1 MADGRRRIAIL
12 GGGVAG
18 LTAAYELTN
27 PAQPN
32 PPEVTLYQLGWR
44 LGGKCASGRNQAI
57 GCRVQEHGL
66 HVFFGFYD
74 NTFAMLRD
82 CYEELKLPA
91 GERFRSIWDALE
103 PYNEITVMEAVRGR
117 QVPWVIPAPPM
128 SGRPGDPN
136 PPSVWSAVAT
146 VIEWLLGLQ
155 HRLVVS
161 LIAEQVSADLSVCKD
176 LLEKAASKAGPPS
189 ASADA
194 QGPDDHRDIARLVNA
209 AAAELGKRLGP
220 ATKLGDK
227 LRRLMILFDFAATNA
242 AGALADGVVLNPY
255 DGARRL
261 NGMDYRDW
269 MNRHSILH
277 LAENSA
283 VLRALYDLIF
293 AYPGGDVTKRGD
305 VAAGAMLLALV
316 QLALYRGSI
325 LWKMRAG
332 TGDIVAAPLYK
343 LLRKRGVRFEFF
355 SRVDELTPSSDG
367 NTIDGV
373 TIGRQVTF
381 TSGAYQP
388 LIRCQNLD
396 CWPAEPLYDQ
406 LVQGQELKDQHINL
420 ESPWN
425 GWSDAG
431 GTLELQRGRDFDD
444 VVLAISVAA
453 LPTICAKLIAN
464 DSRWR
469 RMTEQVATVETMN
482 VQLWFD
488 RTLAE
493 MGWTEKPGTV
503 LGGYDVSQLDTWADI
518 SEVLDSECWGAGAPK
533 NASILVG
540 PMKGPDRPPPPSDRG
555 YPAQAQQAVV
565 NEAQTFLENYSAALW
580 PSLTKVGFDW
590 SSLHAPANLQG
601 PQRLG
606 AQYLR
611 PNIAPSERY
620 VLSRTGT
627 IEARLR
633 ADASGYQNLA
643 LAGDWV
649 DNPQNLGSFE
659 ASVMSGM
666 LASRALTRLPG
677 EILRV
682 NSNLPLMKP
691 PPGWPPPFVDHVGM
705 QTFPGRIDFEGV
717 KLTYYFLKAD
727 HARLT
732 SICRAVFNEPS
743 GGAVSCVPLS
753 NWIAMSF
760 GDMGRG
766 RFSLRPDMGWSNE
779 KELAFWMLVG
789 RLKSP
794 NSSEIDDVF
803 FYNPY
808 LCIDNPVA
816 MLTGR
821 EVYGF
826 HKQAGWVDLPPDG
839 SPSPVFSAEA
849 FGTAESGPDAEWKR
863 LPLLKLEGSKPLES
877 PADLPDLDAV
887 MARLAKEMP
896 ADALL
901 YPGWPALLEFARA
914 VAGGWVPVA
923 FLKQFR
929 DIENGALACF
939 QAICSAQAQM
949 TRFRKA
955 RLMLPGNLTVYPLV
969 SLPIAKHLGIPA
981 NGATGIGVELSIDMS
996 LHPGGELWRANPQ

>member
-1 MADGRRRIAIL
+1 MGEGRQRIAIL

-27 PAQPN
+27 PDQPN

-44 LGGKCASGRNQAI
+44 LGGKCASGRDQTA

-82 CYEELKLPA
+82 CYEQLQLPP
-91 GERFRSIWDALE
+91 GERFRSIWDALA
-103 PYNEITVMEAVRGR
+103 PYNEITVMEEVRGR
-117 QVPWVIPAPPM
+117 QVPWVIPCPPM
-128 SGRPGDPN
+128 PGHPGDPN
-136 PPSVWSAVAT
+136 PPSVWSAVAA
-146 VIEWLLGLQ
+146 IIKWLLGLQ
-155 HRLVVS
+155 HSLAVG
-161 LIAEQVSADLSVCKD
+161 LIADQVSADLTVCKD
-176 LLEKAASKAGPPS
+176 LLEKAASRAGAYS
-189 ASADA
+189 ASVESHR
-194 QGPDDHRDIARLVNA
+194 PDDHRDIARLVNA
-209 AAAELGKRLGP
+209 AAAELGTRLGP
-220 ATKLGDK
+220 AAKLSDN
-227 LRRLMILFDFAATNA
+227 LRRLMTLFDFAATNL
-242 AGALADGVVLNPY
+242 AGALADGIVLDPY
-255 DGARRL
+255 DGGRRI

-269 MNRHSILH
+269 LNRHSILH

-343 LLRKRGVRFEFF
+343 LLRQRGVRFEFF

-367 NTIDGV
+367 KTIDGV
-373 TIGRQVTF
+373 TIGRQVTL
-381 TSGAYQP
+381 TSGAYEP
-388 LIRCQNLD
+388 LIRCKDLD
-396 CWPAEPLYDQ
+396 CWPAQPLYDQ
-406 LVQGQELKDQHINL
+406 LVQGEELKKQGIDL

-425 GWSDAG
+425 GWTDAG
-431 GTLELQRGRDFDD
+431 GTLNLQRGRDFDD

-453 LPTICAKLIAN
+453 LPTVCAKLIAS

-493 MGWTEKPGTV
+493 MGWLGKPGTV

-518 SEVLDSECWGAGAPK
+518 SEVLASEDWGAGAPK

-555 YPAQAQQAVV
+555 YPAQAQQNVA
-565 NEAQTFLENYSAALW
+565 NAALAFLENHSAALW
-580 PSLTKVGFDW
+580 PALTKVGFDW
-590 SSLHAPANLQG
+590 PSLHAPPGLPGAR
-601 PQRLG
+601 RLG
-606 AQYLR
+606 TQYLR
-611 PNIAPSERY
+611 ANIAPSERY
-620 VLSRTGT
+620 VMSRTGT

-633 ADASGYQNLA
+633 ADASGYENLA
-643 LAGDWV
+643 LAGDWT

-666 LASRALTRLPG
+666 LASRALTGFP
-677 EILRV
+677 EQILRV
-682 NSNLPLMKP
+682 GSNEPLMQP

-732 SICRAVFNEPS
+732 SICRAIFNEPS

-753 NWIAMSF
+753 SWIAMSF
-760 GDMGRG
+760 ADMGRG
-766 RFSLRPDMGWSNE
+766 RFALRPDIGWSRE

-794 NSSEIDDVF
+794 DSDEIVDVF

-808 LCIDNPVA
+808 LFIDNPVA

-821 EVYGF
+821 EVFGF
-826 HKQAGWVDLPPDG
+826 HKQAGWVTLPPDG
-839 SPSPVFSAEA
+839 APSPVFSADA
-849 FGTAESGPDAEWKR
+849 FGTADCGPDAEWKR
-863 LPLLKLEGSKPLES
+863 LPLLKLEGSKTLES
-877 PADLPDLDAV
+877 PAALQDLGAV
-887 MARLAKEMP
+887 ISRVAEEMP
-896 ADALL
+896 KDALL
-901 YPGWPALLEFARA
+901 YPGWPALLEFERA
-914 VAGGWVPVA
+914 LAGGWAPLA

-939 QAICSAQAQM
+939 QAICSAQVQM
-949 TRFRKA
+949 TRFLEA
-955 RLMLPGNLTVYPLV
+955 RLLLPGNLTVCPLA
-969 SLPIAKHLGIPA
+969 SLPIAHHLGITPS
-981 NGATGIGVELSIDMS
+981 GATGIGVELSIDMS
-996 LHPGGELWRANPQ
+996 LHPGGELWRAQPQ